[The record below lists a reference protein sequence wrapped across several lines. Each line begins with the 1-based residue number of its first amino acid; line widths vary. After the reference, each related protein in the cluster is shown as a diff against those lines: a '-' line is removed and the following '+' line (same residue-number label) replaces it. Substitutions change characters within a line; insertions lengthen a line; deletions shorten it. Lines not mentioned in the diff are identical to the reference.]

1 MAFFSIERTPLRW
14 AIGTEGEMKY
24 LLKIVVAW
32 LFVLL
37 SGCATSS
44 RQQSGSTEGAP
55 AKMAKNTGSQGKSG
69 TEEHMVCEVER
80 TVGSWIPETVCR
92 AVEQTERNRRRTQDA
107 FNEAQSTPIVGRG
120 TR

>member
-1 MAFFSIERTPLRW
+1 
-14 AIGTEGEMKY
+14 MKY
-24 LLKIVVAW
+24 PLKIVVAW
-32 LFVLL
+32 LVVLL

-44 RQQSGSTEGAP
+44 REQAGSTASAP
-55 AKMAKNTGSQGKSG
+55 AKMAKNNASQGKSG